1 MCGINKQKLGTSQVT
16 SFSLPSISG
25 LFSSFL
31 SALSSSDRQ
40 KSTSKLTMGPNEWK
54 VVANIDVEATDV
66 PQPLVE
72 ATDELSKTH
81 ILCCVPKNMSISKL
95 YEIEGKDTSGL
106 SQADHRENPK
116 TYWFWMSRETTH
128 KYLKFDQQKEA
139 LTLSGYG
146 VPTRL
151 EAMIAIYAAKKL
163 EGTTLLSG
171 QDNATRCKSTKGK
184 SFDVIG
190 GDASATFCAYNPDH
204 WSFIGVSSVFRG

>member
-1 MCGINKQKLGTSQVT
+1 MT
-16 SFSLPSISG
+16 SFSLSSITW
-25 LFSSFL
+25 LVNSFL
-31 SALSSSDRQ
+31 TVFSHSDDH

-54 VVANIDVEATDV
+54 VVANIDMEETDV
-66 PQPLVE
+66 PQRLVE

-81 ILCCVPKNMSISKL
+81 ILCCAPKGISVKKL
-95 YEIEGKDTSGL
+95 YELEGKDTSTL
-106 SQADHRENPK
+106 SQDDRTENPK

-139 LTLSGYG
+139 LTSNGYD

-163 EGTTLLSG
+163 EGTTLLSR

-184 SFDVIG
+184 PFDVIG
-190 GDASATFCAYNPDH
+190 GDASTTFCAYNRDD
-204 WSFIGVSSVFRG
+204 WRFIGVSSVLRG

>member
-1 MCGINKQKLGTSQVT
+1 MCGINKQKLGTSQMT

-31 SALSSSDRQ
+31 SGLYSSDHQ
-40 KSTSKLTMGPNEWK
+40 KSTSELTMGPNEWK
-54 VVANIDVEATDV
+54 EVANIDVQATDV
-66 PQPLVE
+66 PQSLLE

-81 ILCCVPKNMSISKL
+81 ILCCAPKNMSISKL
-95 YEIEGKDTSGL
+95 YEIEGKDTSAL
-106 SQADHRENPK
+106 SQADQEKNPK

-128 KYLKFDQQKEA
+128 KYLNFDQQKEA
-139 LTLSGYG
+139 LTLSGYD

-171 QDNATRCKSTKGK
+171 QDDATRCKSTKGK

-204 WSFIGVSSVFRG
+204 WSFIGVSSVLRG